1 MRGRGRPPHLPAFH
15 VRALRRGA
23 TVMLHLHNG
32 HTYSLN
38 GHTLLNGHTY
48 HPKAEREQK
57 AAARE
62 KRAKEAGEAQNASKP
77 SSNGVITSGKA
88 RDLRS
93 QAEGANG
100 RTVVPTVNGQE
111 LDGNAS
117 DGSDLVVDDS
127 DDELE
132 GDLGSMGGGGDMDS
146 ADGLDASADNARALL
161 EKLRRSSLSSGVG
174 LQGVSESGNGVA
186 GAPGDEP
193 SGGGPGGL
201 RRAPSA
207 LSRQRKQTSVAGRAS
222 SMFSKVRH
230 TVSRA
235 TVSRE
240 AVTAHVTC

>member
-1 MRGRGRPPHLPAFH
+1 MAILTQWP
-15 VRALRRGA
+15 
-23 TVMLHLHNG
+23 
-32 HTYSLN
+32 Y
-38 GHTLLNGHTY
+38 LLNDHIY

-62 KRAKEAGEAQNASKP
+62 KRAKEAGEAHNASKP
-77 SSNGVITSGKA
+77 SSNGVVTSAKA
-88 RDLRS
+88 RDPRS

-100 RTVVPTVNGQE
+100 RTVVPTVNGEE
-111 LDGNAS
+111 LDGNGS

-127 DDELE
+127 DDEPE
-132 GDLGSMGGGGDMDS
+132 GDLGSMGGGGDMNS
-146 ADGLDASADNARALL
+146 ADGMDNNVDARSLL

-174 LQGVSESGNGVA
+174 LQGVSKGSNGIA

-193 SGGGPGGL
+193 SDGGPGGL
-201 RRAPSA
+201 KRAPSA
-207 LSRQRKQTSVAGRAS
+207 LSRQKKQTSVAGRAS

-240 AVTAHVTC
+240 AVTVHVTYM